1 MPRGRSAAPA
11 TLTRVHRAC
20 HWGRRVMS
28 ENGGRGEPWS
38 DGRVGWETSGPSL
51 TIIWMVR

>member
-51 TIIWMVR
+51 TIIWMFR